1 MSLFPRLYSV
11 WRKFSLHEGIKW
23 SYKRESRGKRAITVK
38 EWCAQCEHKTVVVP
52 LIPVP
57 PTPQS
62 LIWHTVKPRPLGN
75 CQPHPTPGRVPL
87 EMQMCLMNFITV
99 STVKN
104 AFNSTFSLPSTNQS
118 QPRLTSRIDMVAQIQ
133 TVWPYIM
140 SSSKALYIFSYIFE
154 SMISGEVLWLLPAVP
169 ALWEAEAGGSLKPK
183 VRG

>member
-1 MSLFPRLYSV
+1 
-11 WRKFSLHEGIKW
+11 
-23 SYKRESRGKRAITVK
+23 
-38 EWCAQCEHKTVVVP
+38 
-52 LIPVP
+52 
-57 PTPQS
+57 
-62 LIWHTVKPRPLGN
+62 
-75 CQPHPTPGRVPL
+75 
-87 EMQMCLMNFITV
+87 MCLMNFITV
-99 STVKN
+99 STVEN
-104 AFNSTFSLPSTNQS
+104 AFDSTFSLPSTNQG